1 MAELKLVAKGR
12 TDTGKGVARK
22 LRAAGSVPGVLYGH
36 GATPTPLVVDARE
49 LSRILHT
56 GAGSNV
62 LIDLQV
68 DGTSHLAMPRE
79 IQRDRLKDLFV
90 HVDFLEVS
98 RDEKITVTV
107 PVHVEGTAPGVKA
120 GGVLEHFLWEVEV
133 ECTPANV
140 PEHIE
145 IDISSLEI
153 GDGLKVADLVAPSG
167 VTITSNRDDNVVSV
181 IVPQSREMP
190 EDVAAAA
197 AAAAAAEGGEGAAAA
212 AAPSE
217 GGEG

>member
-1 MAELKLVAKGR
+1 MAELKLVAQGR

-36 GATPTPLVVDARE
+36 GAAPMPLVVDARE

-68 DGTSHLAMPRE
+68 DGSSHLAMPRE
-79 IQRDRLKDLFV
+79 IQRDRLRDLFV

-107 PVHVEGTAPGVKA
+107 PIHVEGTAPGVKA

-133 ECTPANV
+133 ECTPGSV
-140 PEHIE
+140 PERIAV
-145 IDISSLEI
+145 DISSLDI
-153 GDGLKVADLVAPSG
+153 GDTLKVADLAAPSG
-167 VTITSNRDDNVVSV
+167 ATITSNPDDNVIAV
-181 IVPQSREMP
+181 IVPQSRELP

-197 AAAAAAEGGEGAAAA
+197 TAAAAEGGEATASA

>member
-49 LSRILHT
+49 LSKILHT

-79 IQRDRLKDLFV
+79 IQRDRLRDLFV

-133 ECTPANV
+133 ECTPGNV
-140 PEHIE
+140 PEHIS

-153 GDGLKVADLVAPSG
+153 GDGLKVADLVPPQG

-181 IVPQSREMP
+181 IVPQSRETP
-190 EDVAAAA
+190 EEAVAAAA
-197 AAAAAAEGGEGAAAA
+197 AATAEGGEGATAS

>member
-12 TDTGKGVARK
+12 TDAGKGVARK

-36 GATPTPLVVDARE
+36 GAEPTPLVVDARE
-49 LSRILHT
+49 LSKILHT

-79 IQRDRLKDLFV
+79 IQRDRLRDLFV

-133 ECTPANV
+133 ECTPGNV
-140 PEHIE
+140 PEHIS

-153 GDGLKVADLVAPSG
+153 GDHLKVADLVAPSG
-167 VTITSNRDDNVVSV
+167 ITITSNPDDNVVSV

-197 AAAAAAEGGEGAAAA
+197 AAAAAEGGEGAAPA

>member
-12 TDTGKGVARK
+12 TDAGKGVARK

-49 LSRILHT
+49 LSKILHT

-68 DGTSHLAMPRE
+68 DGKSHLAMPRE

-133 ECTPANV
+133 ECTPGNV
-140 PEHIE
+140 PERIAV
-145 IDISSLEI
+145 DVSSLEI
-153 GDGLKVADLVAPSG
+153 GDGLKVSDLVAPSG
-167 VTITSNRDDNVVSV
+167 VRITSHADDNVVSV
-181 IVPQSREMP
+181 IVPQSREVP
-190 EDVAAAA
+190 EGEAAAA
-197 AAAAAAEGGEGAAAA
+197 AATAEGAEGAAPA

>member
-140 PEHIE
+140 PEHIA

-197 AAAAAAEGGEGAAAA
+197 AAAGAAEGGEGAASA

>member
-36 GATPTPLVVDARE
+36 GAAPRPLSVDARE
-49 LSRILHT
+49 LSKILHT

-68 DGTSHLAMPRE
+68 DGASHLAMPRE

-133 ECTPANV
+133 ECTPGNV
-140 PEHIE
+140 PEQIVV
-145 IDISSLEI
+145 DVSSLEI
-153 GDGLKVADLVAPSG
+153 GDGLKVSDLVAPSG
-167 VTITSNRDDNVVSV
+167 VRITSHAEDNVVSV
-181 IVPQSREMP
+181 VVPQSREVP
-190 EDVAAAA
+190 EAEAA
-197 AAAAAAEGGEGAAAA
+197 AAAAAAEGAEGAAATPA